1 MNLDEIQKYDLAIC
15 YRIYPKVSKV
25 PPIFQTDKLK
35 LAELCLSSFKVAL
48 GDLRYK
54 IIVLLDNCPPSFE
67 ELFQRYFDKNEIE
80 IIRLKNAGNPGSFGK
95 QCEVLLNQNYS
106 EYIYF
111 AEDDYFYLPEAF
123 KKMLEAIQSRREM
136 HFLSPY
142 YHPDYD
148 NLLLHKYKSEQ
159 IEISNIYWKAVATTT
174 MTFMTTKNILNAALK
189 TFLTY
194 TKKNN
199 DNSIWLSLTKKNIY
213 NPYIYFYYL
222 FKNWTI
228 FKALI
233 KIWFYTPFETIS
245 KRGYNL
251 WIPKK
256 TLATHMESNFLS
268 LGEDWSELFDFYIK
282 MYKI

>member
-1 MNLDEIQKYDLAIC
+1 MNINENEKYDLAIC

-25 PPIFQTDKLK
+25 PPIFQTNKLK
-35 LAELCLSSFKVAL
+35 LAELCLVSFKEAL
-48 GDLRYK
+48 GNLRYK
-54 IIVLLDNCPPSFE
+54 LIVLLDNCPNSYE
-67 ELFQRYFDKNEIE
+67 ELFLRYFNESQIE
-80 IIRLKNAGNPGSFGK
+80 LIRLENAGNPGSFGK

-123 KKMLEAIQSRREM
+123 QKMLEAIQSRKEI

-148 NLLLHKYKSEQ
+148 NLELHKYKSEQ
-159 IEISNIYWKAVATTT
+159 IEISNIYWQTVSTTT
-174 MTFMTTKNILNAALK
+174 MTFMTTKNILKATLK

-194 TKKNN
+194 TNKNN
-199 DNSIWLSLTKKNIY
+199 DNSIWLSLTKKSIY

-222 FKNWTI
+222 FKNWTL
-228 FKALI
+228 FKALV
-233 KIWFYTPFETIS
+233 KIWCYTPYETIT
-245 KRGYNL
+245 KRKYSL
-251 WIPKK
+251 WVPKT

-268 LGEDWSELFDFYIK
+268 RGVNWNELYDLYIK
-282 MYKI
+282 MHNI